1 MMRPDIGLS
10 ISEMS
15 VVCEKR
21 RARAGSLPFDRTVV
35 AAPTVILSI
44 PASRL
49 APRYRYHHLRLLISF
64 FFDCVDITQDREMQ
78 TPQEATLYWSIL
90 ATVFNLIMASLSM
103 IAAFYSAKRSNEVKM
118 NTITIGAIGV
128 VQKALFDSRECIAEY
143 EKASEQD
150 RVQTQK
156 VLKKAAETVRMS
168 SDLCGRMIAETR
180 EIAESISSLAIRL
193 ESHTER
199 SRFLYRSRL
208 LIENLGEYNA
218 ELMKKESKAKKKVS
232 VAR

>member
-1 MMRPDIGLS
+1 
-10 ISEMS
+10 
-15 VVCEKR
+15 
-21 RARAGSLPFDRTVV
+21 
-35 AAPTVILSI
+35 
-44 PASRL
+44 
-49 APRYRYHHLRLLISF
+49 
-64 FFDCVDITQDREMQ
+64 MQ